1 MLNIY
6 IPKEPQLK
14 DYGISEKEIPDIE
27 TFVVKPIKKARKRED
42 VLFNYSIIVFAIVCY
57 CALVGVFYYKTG
69 WFIHTKDWDMSIFL
83 FAGILLFH

>member
-27 TFVVKPIKKARKRED
+27 AADALARRLLLPED
-42 VLFNYSIIVFAIVCY
+42 GGALPDDLRVLRAFPAQVR
-57 CALVGVFYYKTG
+57 
-69 WFIHTKDWDMSIFL
+69 
-83 FAGILLFH
+83 